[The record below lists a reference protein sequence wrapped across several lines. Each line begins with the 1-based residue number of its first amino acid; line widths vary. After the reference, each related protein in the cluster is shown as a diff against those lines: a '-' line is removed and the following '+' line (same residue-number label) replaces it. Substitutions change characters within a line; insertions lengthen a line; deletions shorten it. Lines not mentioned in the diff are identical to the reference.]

1 MTKNGFT
8 IEKFMTERLGLS
20 GNELVAYA
28 YLYDGTQQG
37 KDAFVGGYSQIAG
50 AMGVTIPTAYNVLR
64 KLKEKGVVE
73 YEDMTR
79 ITLTC
84 DF

>member
-1 MTKNGFT
+1 MTKKGFT
-8 IEKFMTERLGLS
+8 IEKFMIERLGLS

-28 YLYDGTQQG
+28 YLYDATQQG

-64 KLKEKGVVE
+64 KLKEKGEVK